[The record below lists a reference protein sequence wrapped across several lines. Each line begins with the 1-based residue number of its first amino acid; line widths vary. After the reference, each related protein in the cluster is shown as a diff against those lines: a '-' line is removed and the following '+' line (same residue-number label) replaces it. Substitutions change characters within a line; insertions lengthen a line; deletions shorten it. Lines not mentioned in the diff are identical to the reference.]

1 MIEEAERKKEKE
13 KSKRVSRSGR
23 AKQEVRADAI
33 LDAASELIQRWGYNK
48 TTVDDIARKA
58 GVAKG
63 TIYLHWKTRDDLFQ
77 ALMARETRVITEDIQ
92 QRIANDPEGAT
103 LHGSTKHSLL
113 ASAQYPLMKAVLL
126 RDSDMLGK
134 WGHSQQETGAY
145 EQRLKG
151 YRGLLEMM
159 RKAGLVRTDME
170 VREQLY
176 LLSILSIGMLIADSW
191 LPDEVKLSDE
201 EAADVIAETIK
212 RTLELPSPTNE
223 ALADVSREFNS
234 YMEQVVRDLP
244 KVQDMEDTQ
253 E

>member
-1 MIEEAERKKEKE
+1 MIEEAEKIKENE
-13 KSKRVSRSGR
+13 KSKRASRSGR
-23 AKQEVRADAI
+23 ARQEVRADAI

-113 ASAQYPLMKAVLL
+113 ASAQYPLMKAILL

-134 WGHSQQETGAY
+134 WGHLQQETGAY
-145 EQRLKG
+145 EHRING
-151 YRGLLEMM
+151 YKGLLEMM
-159 RKAGLVRTDME
+159 RKAGLVRIDME

-176 LLSILSIGMLIADSW
+176 LLSILSIGMLISDAW
-191 LPDEVKLSDE
+191 LPYEVKLSDE
-201 EAADVIAETIK
+201 EAVEVIAETIK
-212 RTLELPSPTNE
+212 RTLESPAPTNE
-223 ALADVSREFNS
+223 ALADVSRQFNS
-234 YMEQVVRDLP
+234 FMEQVVRDLP
-244 KVQDMEDTQ
+244 KVEDMEDTR

>member
-1 MIEEAERKKEKE
+1 LIEEAEREK

-23 AKQEVRADAI
+23 ARQEVRADAI

-63 TIYLHWKTRDDLFQ
+63 TIYLHWNTRDDLFQ

-145 EQRLKG
+145 EQRING
-151 YRGLLEMM
+151 YRGLLELM

-176 LLSILSIGMLIADSW
+176 LLSILSIGMLIS
-191 LPDEVKLSDE
+191 DEVKLRDE
-201 EAADVIAETIK
+201 EAVEVIAETIK

>member
-1 MIEEAERKKEKE
+1 MIEEAEREKE
-13 KSKRVSRSGR
+13 RSKRVSRSGR
-23 AKQEVRADAI
+23 VRQEVRADAI

-103 LHGSTKHSLL
+103 VHGSTKHSLL
-113 ASAQYPLMKAVLL
+113 ATAQYPLMKAVLL

-145 EQRLKG
+145 EQRLGG
-151 YRGLLEMM
+151 YRGLLELM

-176 LLSILSIGMLIADSW
+176 LLSILSIGMLISDSW
-191 LPDEVKLSDE
+191 LPDEVKLSDQ
-201 EAADVIAETIK
+201 EAVDVIAETIK
-212 RTLELPSPTNE
+212 RTLESPSPTNE
-223 ALADVSREFNS
+223 ALADVSREFS
-234 YMEQVVRDLP
+234 IYMEQVVRDLP
-244 KVQDMEDTQ
+244 KVTNMEDTR

>member
-1 MIEEAERKKEKE
+1 MIEEAEREEEKE
-13 KSKRVSRSGR
+13 KSKRVLRSGR

-33 LDAASELIQRWGYNK
+33 LDAASELIQRWGYDK

-58 GVAKG
+58 RVAKG
-63 TIYLHWKTRDDLFQ
+63 TIYLHWKTRDELFL

-103 LHGSTKHSLL
+103 IHGSTKHSLL
-113 ASAQYPLMKAVLL
+113 ATSQYPLMKAILL

-134 WGHSQQETGAY
+134 WGHSQQKSGAY
-145 EQRLKG
+145 EQRLGG
-151 YRGLLEMM
+151 YKGLLELM
-159 RKAGLVRTDME
+159 RNAGLVRTDME

-176 LLSILSIGMLIADSW
+176 LLSILSIGMLISDAW

-212 RTLELPSPTNE
+212 RTLELPPPTDE
-223 ALADVSREFNS
+223 ALAEVSREFNS

-244 KVQDMEDTQ
+244 KVPDMEDTKG
-253 E
+253 

>member
-1 MIEEAERKKEKE
+1 MIEEAEREKE
-13 KSKRVSRSGR
+13 RSKRVSRSGR
-23 AKQEVRADAI
+23 VRQEVRADAI

-103 LHGSTKHSLL
+103 VHGSTKHSLL
-113 ASAQYPLMKAVLL
+113 ATAQYPLMKAVLL

-134 WGHSQQETGAY
+134 WGHSQQERGAY
-145 EQRLKG
+145 EQRLGG
-151 YRGLLEMM
+151 YRGLLELM

-176 LLSILSIGMLIADSW
+176 LLSILSIGMLISDSW
-191 LPDEVKLSDE
+191 LPDEVKLSDQ
-201 EAADVIAETIK
+201 EAVDVIAETIK
-212 RTLELPSPTNE
+212 RTLESPSPTNE
-223 ALADVSREFNS
+223 ALADVSREFNI
-234 YMEQVVRDLP
+234 YIEQVVRDLP
-244 KVQDMEDTQ
+244 KVTNMEDTR